1 MTTPASHRRRR
12 SIAFTLLEL
21 LIVVAIIAVMA
32 AAGVPA
38 IRNIIYSSTSSLAES
53 QLRLA
58 LNAARDLAIRNPT
71 GDTAAVFT
79 YESGGRLTI
88 IPAIHVGTLLDG
100 QDPGLPY
107 TTTTSNPKV
116 YRDVFV
122 PTPMVDPVQLPQ
134 GWMVRGFAP
143 PGSIYNNSP
152 AVPDING
159 DPVVQNGWYYENFT
173 APVVGNRNINLDS
186 DPLINGQSRGTWVF
200 PENAFFDETKRE
212 QGDYRQT
219 FMVRFQRGT
228 GRVLGSTFIPSVLL
242 LPRSRI
248 DSNTYPTALADVT
261 PPIGPNDWR
270 RVDRIED
277 LVGWARSVLALNP
290 AQAAAL
296 IGARSTDSVT
306 VNSVGILGL
315 YEETRMAAALGASG
329 VNRITGTIY
338 GTTPTERPNVGS
350 ANEAPKA
357 PNIDVKLWGVGTI
370 VEGLGQ
376 DFDKSKRAQDLIN
389 SFMIG
394 ALKARDIHRN
404 LNFTDGN
411 RPIDADV
418 RLFVMDTYLGNPKEV
433 KP

>member
-1 MTTPASHRRRR
+1 MTMPASHRRRR

-88 IPAIHVGTLLDG
+88 IPAVHVGALLDG

-107 TTTTSNPKV
+107 TDNANPKV

-122 PTPMVDPVQLPQ
+122 PTAMVDPVQLPQ

-143 PGSIYNNSP
+143 PGSIYNSSDR
-152 AVPDING
+152 DINNQ
-159 DPVVQNGWYYENFT
+159 PVVQNGWYYENFSGT
-173 APVVGNRNINLDS
+173 VVGNRNPNIGT
-186 DPLINGQSRGTWVF
+186 DPLIAGPSRGNWVF
-200 PENAFFDETKRE
+200 PENAFFDETKAD

-228 GRVLGSTFIPSVLL
+228 GRVLGSSFIPSVLL

-248 DSNTYPTALADVT
+248 DTNTYPGALPSVT
-261 PPIGPNDWR
+261 PAIGPNDWR

-277 LVGWARSVLALNP
+277 LVGWARSVLALD
-290 AQAAAL
+290 ARQAAAL
-296 IGARSTDSVT
+296 VGARSTDCVT

-315 YEETRMAAALGASG
+315 YEETRMAAALGAGG

-338 GTTPTERPNVGS
+338 GTTPTQRVNVGS

-357 PNIDVKLWGVGTI
+357 PNIDINLWRAGTA
-370 VEGLGQ
+370 VNAAGA
-376 DFDKSKRAQDLIN
+376 DFAQSEQVQVRIN

-394 ALKARDIHRN
+394 ALKARDIYSG